1 MVSLKFFDL
10 DEYLEKDEKC
20 NIFSYEEKHS
30 MRIVQFFEGDFM
42 PPRPFIGESIMFLME
57 GKISYKINRKDYIM
71 KKNQIIVFN
80 DDLVSLTVKE
90 DCLLLFI
97 RINGEEE
104 KEFYSMKKS
113 QTM

>member
-1 MVSLKFFDL
+1 
-10 DEYLEKDEKC
+10 
-20 NIFSYEEKHS
+20 
-30 MRIVQFFEGDFM
+30 
-42 PPRPFIGESIMFLME
+42 
-57 GKISYKINRKDYIM
+57 
-71 KKNQIIVFN
+71 
-80 DDLVSLTVKE
+80 DDLVSLTAKE